1 MADNQKYYY
10 MRLKE
15 SFFDDDALKI
25 MEALPDGY
33 LYSNILLKLYLKSLK
48 FNGKLMFN
56 ERIPYSPEVLATIT
70 RHQVGT
76 VEKALKLFRDMDL
89 IEVLDNGAIYML
101 DIQNLIGK
109 SSTEAERKK
118 QYRAK
123 IEAEK
128 AKLLDVGQ
136 MSGHCPLEI
145 EKEIEREKE
154 IKSETEKEKTT
165 AEKGE
170 KSKTKKDSA
179 PYVADDD
186 LNNAIIAFVDYR
198 KKIKKPMTDRAIQLL
213 ITELN
218 KLSPD
223 IVTQIE
229 ILNQS
234 ILNGWQGVFPLK
246 QQNQRQTRQEAAP
259 SWMKNRGQQRD
270 YDFEALEREFDTAN
284 PDFLKQ
290 KQAAEERIKEI
301 CSN

>member
-15 SFFDDDALKI
+15 GFFDDDAIKI
-25 MEALPDGY
+25 MEAMPDGY

-48 FNGKLMFN
+48 YNGRLMFN
-56 ERIPYSPEVLATIT
+56 ERIPYNPEVLATIT
-70 RHQVGT
+70 HHQVGT
-76 VEKALKLFRDMDL
+76 IEKALKLFKELDL
-89 IEVLDNGAIYML
+89 IEILDNGAIYML

-123 IEAEK
+123 IDAEK
-128 AKLLDVGQ
+128 AKLIEMGQ
-136 MSGHCPLEI
+136 MSGQCPLEIEI
-145 EKEIEREKE
+145 EKEIEKE
-154 IKSETEKEKTT
+154 IETEKADKKPQRK
-165 AEKGE
+165 AA
-170 KSKTKKDSA
+170 KKDSA

-186 LNNAIIAFVDYR
+186 LNNAIIAFIDYR
-198 KKIKKPMTDRAIQLL
+198 KKIKKPMTDIAIKLL
-213 ITELN
+213 INELN

-246 QQNQRQTRQEAAP
+246 QQNQRPTRQEVVP
-259 SWMKNRGQQRD
+259 NWMKNRGQQRE

-284 PDFLKQ
+284 SDFLKQ
-290 KQAAEERIKEI
+290 KQAAEERIKALY
-301 CSN
+301 SN